1 MQAALSSTP
10 LNLNGAPLRHS
21 AKLPL
26 ESMGHRKLLLRG
38 LSSDSVLF
46 QGVVRDHAFVGVD
59 VCFVSA
65 HQTLIS
71 PPNDQFIGTGHILLT
86 TPWLEFYFAW
96 SYLNTCNN
104 KTAPPATI
112 ATSNTTLW
120 NFAVKRR
127 LIQRAVRV
135 PGVAIAPIST
145 DKNTI
150 FHVSTPKPA

>member
-10 LNLNGAPLRHS
+10 LNLNGAPLRRS

-71 PPNDQFIGTGHILLT
+71 PPNDRFLG
-86 TPWLEFYFAW
+86 P
-96 SYLNTCNN
+96 
-104 KTAPPATI
+104 
-112 ATSNTTLW
+112 
-120 NFAVKRR
+120 V
-127 LIQRAVRV
+127 
-135 PGVAIAPIST
+135 
-145 DKNTI
+145 I
-150 FHVSTPKPA
+150 FS